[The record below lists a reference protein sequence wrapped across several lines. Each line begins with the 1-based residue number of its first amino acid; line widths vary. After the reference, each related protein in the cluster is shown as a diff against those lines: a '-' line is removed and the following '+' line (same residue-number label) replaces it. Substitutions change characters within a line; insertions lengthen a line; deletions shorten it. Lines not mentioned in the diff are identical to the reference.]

1 MSGTYRGGEARLGN
15 GRTVVLA
22 EPERRY
28 GARLLDMVVL
38 LPAVVMVAQSLI
50 FFSFAALGGNVEQRL
65 LGLGGVVGLWVL
77 VLYEPVMVARW
88 GATVG
93 KRAVGIRVV
102 CFADG
107 GWVSYRRSWLRVLLP
122 CAAGVLTLGVG
133 WLVVML
139 MLAASMTSGR
149 DWRGWH
155 DRLAG
160 TVVVNAPRTG
170 AGAELEGRRGL
181 TERGEVHVAA
191 GGGVLARAVAWLV
204 DAVCAA
210 PFVVWG
216 TWSVLGALEN
226 YGVHHLHRGNAT
238 YSEAVADSAFHW
250 VPSTAMAVMV
260 LVVCG
265 PIVAS
270 CWGATPGQRIARVKV
285 VNLGHSGPPMPG
297 RALLRWAAGAV
308 PLLVGAAALTWA
320 LWSGTEGTPGVWL
333 AVASFGVWML
343 VHASVLWDPQRRGW
357 RDKLAGTIVVRA
369 PATASSQGLTDRRTS
384 NAQDMDRRWRE
395 FMGRERAAAGEP
407 DGRGAEG
414 SQG

>member
-50 FFSFAALGGNVEQRL
+50 FFSFAASDGNVEQRL

-160 TVVVNAPRTG
+160 TVVVTRASAVSLRAG
-170 AGAELEGRRGL
+170 AG
-181 TERGEVHVAA
+181 
-191 GGGVLARAVAWLV
+191 
-204 DAVCAA
+204 
-210 PFVVWG
+210 
-216 TWSVLGALEN
+216 
-226 YGVHHLHRGNAT
+226 
-238 YSEAVADSAFHW
+238 
-250 VPSTAMAVMV
+250 
-260 LVVCG
+260 
-265 PIVAS
+265 
-270 CWGATPGQRIARVKV
+270 
-285 VNLGHSGPPMPG
+285 G
-297 RALLRWAAGAV
+297 RAGVRRARRRKREHGSMDERW
-308 PLLVGAAALTWA
+308 
-320 LWSGTEGTPGVWL
+320 
-333 AVASFGVWML
+333 
-343 VHASVLWDPQRRGW
+343 QRF
-357 RDKLAGTIVVRA
+357 
-369 PATASSQGLTDRRTS
+369 
-384 NAQDMDRRWRE
+384 MD
-395 FMGRERAAAGEP
+395 
-407 DGRGAEG
+407 EG
-414 SQG
+414 SPLGGEDDSRDGCALRDGSADDVVP